1 MKNILMLGGILMALM
16 ANGQT
21 ETIYDYEVE
30 TIEGETIS
38 LSKFK
43 GKKMLIVNTAS
54 KCGFTPQYKQLEELY
69 QMFKDKD
76 FVILGF
82 PSNDF
87 LSQEP
92 GTNEEIAEFCQKNYG
107 VTFPMM
113 AKIKVK
119 GKNKAPLYNYLTS
132 KELNGHSDSKV
143 KWNFQKYLIGKDGK
157 IEGMHYSKVIPTDPE
172 IVNWVIGE

>member
-1 MKNILMLGGILMALM
+1 MLGGILMALM

>member
-1 MKNILMLGGILMALM
+1 MALM